1 MKTRVIPV
9 YALLLGVLC
18 CQLYGQNGS
27 PKASSV
33 DGNTSRKQE
42 DIPPLPR
49 PVDGGLPVAFVLG
62 EDAEVMDF
70 TGPLEVFAS
79 AWTPEGKPLFRPYF
93 VASHSEPVKV
103 GGGMQVVPDYTFAT
117 APRPKIIV
125 IPAMRSDTPD
135 MIDWIK
141 QHAGDTDVTMS
152 VCNGAFVLAKTGLL
166 DGKPATAHHGSYFRF
181 AGTYPNVQL
190 KRGARFVE
198 TGNLASS
205 GGISSGI
212 DLALRI
218 VARYLGKSETQSI
231 VDAMEYQGS
240 GWLDA
245 DSNSAFARLPESN
258 TDKPICPLCQMA
270 SSTEIHSEYLGRTYY
285 FCSESE
291 KQFFDAHP
299 EVVDRFLAEDSTRA
313 KTNK

>member
-42 DIPPLPR
+42 DIQPLPR

-141 QHAGDTDVTMS
+141 QHAGNTDVTMS

-205 GGISSGI
+205 GGISSAHRSGTSVLSHAI
-212 DLALRI
+212 WANRKRNPLSMPWSTKDRAGLMQTPTQPSLDFPSRTPTNRYAPYVRWRRALRYTRI
-218 VARYLGKSETQSI
+218 TWERRI
-231 VDAMEYQGS
+231 I
-240 GWLDA
+240 
-245 DSNSAFARLPESN
+245 FARNPRSS
-258 TDKPICPLCQMA
+258 
-270 SSTEIHSEYLGRTYY
+270 SSTLIPR
-285 FCSESE
+285 
-291 KQFFDAHP
+291 
-299 EVVDRFLAEDSTRA
+299 
-313 KTNK
+313 